1 LIRSVCL
8 IPALILA
15 AFLYCGKDNREIK
28 ITGKQK
34 MTDELKLSAQ
44 IELLRVELKT
54 ISQDFPLDSPDGF
67 SAALDSAADR
77 IRGMLA
83 ESKDPREIIR
93 ELNEIIF
100 RKWNIVFD
108 SKADKFENLFPHLVY
123 LNRRGSCVGIS
134 LLYLLIGEKTGLPLY
149 GVVVPGHFFV
159 RYDDFVSRFNI
170 EMMKKGAIMSDC
182 WYLEKYAVADSE
194 YYDLGNLNTPK
205 IISVL
210 RYNAGNIFHLQ
221 KKNSLAESQYRS
233 ALVTWPGYAEASGN
247 LAVVLGEEGRDKEA
261 LDILSALKAETPRLK
276 NIDKN
281 LAAVMIKNGL
291 YAGAVK
297 CYRDALLKA
306 SSDPE
311 LYYGMAVAFKYLKDF
326 KGARE
331 ALDSCKALDP
341 AFKAAEKFFSE
352 LYE

>member
-1 LIRSVCL
+1 MIRSVCL
-8 IPALILA
+8 ISALILV
-15 AFLYCGKDNREIK
+15 AFLYCDKDIRNIK
-28 ITGKQK
+28 ITEKQEL
-34 MTDELKLSAQ
+34 TDELKLSAQ
-44 IELLRVELKT
+44 IELLRVELNSA
-54 ISQDFPLDSPDGF
+54 SQDLSLDSLDEF

-77 IRGMLA
+77 IRGMIV

-100 RKWNIVFD
+100 RKWNITFD

-123 LNRRGSCVGIS
+123 TNRRGSCVGIS
-134 LLYLLIGEKTGLPLY
+134 LLYLLTGEKAGLPLY

-159 RYDDFVSRFNI
+159 RYDDNVSRFNI
-170 EMMKKGAIMSDC
+170 ETMKKGSMMSNS

-194 YYDLGNLNTPK
+194 YYDLRNLNTPK
-205 IISVL
+205 VISVL
-210 RYNAGNIFHLQ
+210 RYNAGNIFHMQ

-233 ALVTWPGYAEASGN
+233 ALFTWPGYAEASGN

-261 LDILSALKAETPRLK
+261 LDILTALKAETPRLK

-281 LAAVMIKNGL
+281 LGAVMIKNGL

-297 CYRDALLKA
+297 CYRDALLNA
-306 SSDPE
+306 PSDPE

-326 KGARE
+326 NGARE
-331 ALDSCKALDP
+331 ALDSCRALAP
-341 AFKAAEKFFSE
+341 GFNAAENLFSE
-352 LYE
+352 LHE